1 MEKFKGELKDLGSVN
16 DILEP
21 TIDNM
26 KLSTTQI
33 KDNLEVA
40 VKDKEEADRVKEQKN
55 KQLGIE

>member
-1 MEKFKGELKDLGSVN
+1 
-16 DILEP
+16 
-21 TIDNM
+21 M